1 MRSWEELGEYDI
13 FKEFST
19 NIRDLPGVAQK
30 KYILPNVE
38 IDKKEKRMR
47 ESYRAKQSRKARINK
62 EKLEKRENHIVKKE
76 KQGYNK
82 IIRKSNDKR

>member
-1 MRSWEELGEYDI
+1 
-13 FKEFST
+13 
-19 NIRDLPGVAQK
+19 
-30 KYILPNVE
+30 
-38 IDKKEKRMR
+38 MR